1 MAWEYQDGQLVYVE
15 DQPQYNFDYNIPTG
29 NEFLFTDP
37 YTGENQ
43 PYYYNPADYAT
54 TEDPTTSYDW
64 SSILNNP
71 TFTGLLGTGINALGS
86 YVTATNSEEAAR
98 QLANVQASSAMQ
110 AAEAAKFKPVGVTTR
125 FGGSQYGY
133 DAQGNLTSAGYQTA
147 PDVKAMQDSLMDTS
161 GGLLRQFQGALGAT
175 QPMAQGAQS
184 AMGLGQQ
191 YLGTSPQAQAAKYM
205 EEQQALLAPYR
216 EREMAQLQN
225 TLHQQG
231 RSGLA
236 MGATSTGMG
245 AANPEMEAL
254 MNARR
259 MQDLQLAA
267 QATQGGMDYAK
278 YGAGMVG
285 TGGGLLGS
293 MYGTQTQAFNPYGK
307 GMEGSAYLE
316 SLGQQPMD
324 MGINIG
330 AKGTAASQISAPI
343 LQRGLTSAAQTMQPS
358 QAYSPWGNLLQG
370 AGGLLQQSAWGT

>member
-1 MAWEYQDGQLVYVE
+1 MADGY
-15 DQPQYNFDYNIPTG
+15 
-29 NEFLFTDP
+29 DP
-37 YTGENQ
+37 YEDYYQPDPNTLYFDDWNTGSDLNASSYLNDVWQ
-43 PYYYNPADYAT
+43 PGI
-54 TEDPTTSYDW
+54 DW
-64 SSILNNP
+64 NSILSNP
-71 TFTGLLGTGINALGS
+71 TFTGLLGTGVNALGS
-86 YVTATNSEEAAR
+86 YITAKDQEGAAR

-110 AAEAAKFKPVGVTTR
+110 AAEASKFKPVGVTTR
-125 FGGSQYGY
+125 FGASNYGY
-133 DAQGNLTSAGYQTA
+133 DDKGNLVSAGYTKT
-147 PDVKAMQDSLMDTS
+147 PEISGMQDSLMDAS
-161 GGLLRQFQGALGAT
+161 GGLLRQFQMAQSAT
-175 QPMAQGAQS
+175 SPMAQGAQA
-184 AMGLGQQ
+184 AMGLGNQ

-245 AANPEMEAL
+245 SANPEMEAL

-267 QATQGGMDYAK
+267 QSTQGGMDYAK

-293 MYGTQTQAFNPYGK
+293 MYGTQTSAFNPYGK

-316 SLGQQPMD
+316 SLGMQPMD
-324 MGINIG
+324 LGINIG
-330 AKGTAASQISAPI
+330 SKGTAASQISAPI

-370 AGGLLQQSAWGT
+370 AGGMLQQSAWGT